1 MTKIY
6 KILRALVVTLLAAA
20 IILPVAVYI
29 LLSVDAV
36 QSRLRDI
43 GERELT
49 SLLGAEVNIG
59 KVDVTPFNKVLL
71 TDVSILTAPGD
82 TAVVADRLGAG
93 FMFWKLVVDR
103 RLVFSYAEIIGLD
116 VKLWRDSVGAPLN
129 IQPVIERLMPKDKTK
144 PPVNYDL
151 RINNIV
157 VRRSRLSYDVKSKA
171 EADRR

>member
-103 RLVFSYAEIIGLD
+103 RLD
-116 VKLWRDSVGAPLN
+116 RKSV
-129 IQPVIERLMPKDKTK
+129 V
-144 PPVNYDL
+144 
-151 RINNIV
+151 
-157 VRRSRLSYDVKSKA
+157 
-171 EADRR
+171 